1 MKNLHFAIIC
11 SYNVVKHLNELEELT
26 EEQQEL
32 LFDLECTAWS
42 KVTEDD
48 MQEFNF
54 NGDCTPLYQAVKT
67 EVMKVLQNNKLT
79 YVDNRCYGYLTD
91 SIEKI
96 FLIIFSKAVGII

>member
-11 SYNVVKHLNELEELT
+11 SFNCVKHFNELEELT
-26 EEQQEL
+26 EEQHDL

-54 NGDCTPLYQAVKT
+54 KGDYSTLHQAVKT
-67 EVMKVLQNNKLT
+67 EVMEVLQNNKLT
-79 YVDNRCYGYLTD
+79 FVDSRCYDYLID
-91 SIEKI
+91 SVYEIMRTK
-96 FLIIFSKAVGII
+96 